1 MIKYSIVLLV
11 LVFSLSACTDE
22 AVKQPPSAP
31 EAAIAGGYSRITN
44 PDADEELFQVT
55 KFLGSEIGLQ
65 TGNTSMGVE
74 KVLEAYR
81 QVVAG
86 INYRVKLQMT
96 DGSQYE
102 AVVYMDLKD
111 EISLTSLE
119 KL

>member
-1 MIKYSIVLLV
+1 MIKYLTVLLIV
-11 LVFSLSACTDE
+11 GFSLSACTDE
-22 AVKQPPSAP
+22 AVKQPSSVP
-31 EAAIAGGYSRITN
+31 EAAIVGGYSRIAN

-86 INYRVKLQMT
+86 TNYRVKLQMT
-96 DGSQYE
+96 DASLYE
-102 AVVYMDLKD
+102 AVVYLNLQNEM
-111 EISLTSLE
+111 SLTSLQ